1 MQDIEITQLFLFQEI
16 GLLRQSILSCEGEL
30 RTVSSP
36 AYLAK
41 DRDKAI
47 AEQSVGVHNLLLDVV
62 SCKVQCLFCT
72 YGAKNFS
79 KTRLLDDIIDSHC
92 LLSGLTCQG

>member
-47 AEQSVGVHNLLLDVV
+47 AEQSVGL
-62 SCKVQCLFCT
+62 
-72 YGAKNFS
+72 
-79 KTRLLDDIIDSHC
+79 
-92 LLSGLTCQG
+92 